1 MWRTTSVA
9 TCGLALLLL
18 LVDAPQSRGQNIA
31 AQSPISTTP
40 EASTRVTEAV
50 SESTSSAVPHSP
62 NSTNNNPATNSTND
76 NPATS
81 KATVAVVTTPGTT
94 MTHTVTTSNGS
105 FPADPTTSNTL
116 SNVTQSESTTHPP
129 AVGNTE
135 DTAVTEPAQ
144 NSTANSTMSPTQEP
158 TATPAS
164 SNSSGLAPPQE
175 VMTPRQRTTGSPEPQ
190 GTSPDT
196 SPPPHSKETAAA
208 PASTPPAPPTAA
220 PTSPPRPPSTAAPP
234 DVPET
239 TAPPKPAATPSSSS
253 AELNVG
259 DDSSQPVSTPP
270 LDPLLAGLV
279 SVFII
284 TAVVVS
290 LLLFLKFRQRRD
302 RPEFRRLQDLPMDD
316 MMEDTPLSMYTY

>member
-9 TCGLALLLL
+9 TCALALLLL

-94 MTHTVTTSNGS
+94 MTHSVTTSNGS

-158 TATPAS
+158 TATP
-164 SNSSGLAPPQE
+164 
-175 VMTPRQRTTGSPEPQ
+175 
-190 GTSPDT
+190 
-196 SPPPHSKETAAA
+196 
-208 PASTPPAPPTAA
+208 AA